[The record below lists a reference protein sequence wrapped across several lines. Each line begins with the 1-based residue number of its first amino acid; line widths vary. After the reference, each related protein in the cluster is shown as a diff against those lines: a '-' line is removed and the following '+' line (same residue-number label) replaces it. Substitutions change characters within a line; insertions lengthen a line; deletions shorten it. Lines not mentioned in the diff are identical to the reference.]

1 MYFSFRWWPEQHG
14 SLAMVRLYPILIGV
28 ELVGSS
34 KRSVLANLILWYNNY
49 LGRFGPESLAIL
61 GVYLG

>member
-1 MYFSFRWWPEQHG
+1 
-14 SLAMVRLYPILIGV
+14 MVRLYPILIGV
-28 ELVGSS
+28 GLVDSL